1 MRRAKRTL
9 VILSLALAG
18 CRGPVLS
25 PTATP
30 HTVTVHMLAT
40 TSTYQLLQDFV
51 VAYRP
56 ANTLLAVERSAAGWE
71 SIYALLRAGDA
82 PFALTTVQPPD
93 AAWWAAQIGW
103 DGLAIIVHTT
113 NDVPALAL
121 DDLRR
126 VFQGRVESWAEFGG
140 PDVPVMVV
148 SQEAGSEARQ
158 LFERA
163 VMDQARITPAA
174 RLALSSASMVDIVS
188 SVPGAVGYVS
198 MAHLDD
204 RVRAVALRAPG
215 RDLPVL
221 PTPAAV
227 SSGDYPLRAPL
238 LVVGPQ
244 PPLEGS
250 VYWDWFA
257 WMQSAP
263 GQQVVEQHYGVLDP
277 EQVLAG
283 EHGEDS
289 G

>member
-1 MRRAKRTL
+1 MRRAKRTI

-30 HTVTVHMLAT
+30 HAVTVHMLAT
-40 TSTYQLLQDFV
+40 TSTYPLLQDFAS
-51 VAYRP
+51 AYRP

-71 SIYALLRAGDA
+71 AIYVLLRSGDA

-93 AAWWAAQIGW
+93 AAWWAAQVGW
-103 DGLAIIVHTT
+103 DGLAIVVHIA
-113 NDVPALAL
+113 NDVPELAL

-126 VFQGRVESWAEFGG
+126 VFQGRVESWTEFGG
-140 PDVPVMVV
+140 PDVPITVV

-158 LFERA
+158 LFEQA

-174 RLALSSASMVDIVS
+174 RLALSSASVVDIVG

-198 MAHLDD
+198 MAHLDE
-204 RVRAVALRAPG
+204 RVRAVALRVLE

-221 PTPAAV
+221 PSQAAV

-244 PPLEGS
+244 PPLEGT

-263 GQQVVEQHYGVLDP
+263 GQQVVGQRYGVLAP
-277 EQVLAG
+277 EQALVSDNNARW
-283 EHGEDS
+283 
-289 G
+289 

>member
-30 HTVTVHMLAT
+30 HAVTVHLLAT
-40 TSTYQLLQDFV
+40 TSTYPLLQDFAS
-51 VAYRP
+51 AYRP

-71 SIYALLRAGDA
+71 SVYALLRAGDA

-93 AAWWAAQIGW
+93 AAWWAAQVGW
-103 DGLAIIVHTT
+103 DGLAIVVHTT
-113 NDVPALAL
+113 NDVPELTL

-140 PDVPVMVV
+140 LDVPVTVV
-148 SQEAGSEARQ
+148 SQEAGAEARQ
-158 LFERA
+158 LFELA
-163 VMDQARITPAA
+163 VMGWARITPAA
-174 RLALSSASMVDIVS
+174 RLALSSASVVDIVG
-188 SVPGAVGYVS
+188 SVPGAVGFVS
-198 MAHLDD
+198 MAHLDE
-204 RVRAVALRAPG
+204 RVRAVALRVPG

-221 PTPAAV
+221 PSPEAV
-227 SSGDYPLRAPL
+227 TSGDYPLRAPV

-244 PPLEGS
+244 PPLDGS

-263 GQQVVEQHYGVLDP
+263 GQQVVGQYYGVLAP
-277 EQVLAG
+277 KHAPAG
-283 EHGEDS
+283 EYNAR
-289 G
+289 